1 MKIIIQDIITNPA
14 VRMACAIKLTNVF
27 WKRARIIVI
36 LSHNDIEVTLID
48 YFKSKYILT
57 LMDVRNL
64 PYQLLYPPSF
74 KIKLFGE

>member
-1 MKIIIQDIITNPA
+1 
-14 VRMACAIKLTNVF
+14 MACAIKLINGF
-27 WKRARIIVI
+27 WTRARIINI
-36 LSHNDIEVTLID
+36 LSPIDIEVTLID
-48 YFKSKYILT
+48 YSKPKYILT